1 MTKGGGESK
10 EEKRDRSKEGSKEER
25 KKRDSEVN
33 NHALHLLNSVSLK
46 AVLVK
51 IIWERWNA
59 TYYFDSAIP
68 IRKEILKHQL

>member
-33 NHALHLLNSVSLK
+33 NYTLHKLNCVSLK

-51 IIWERWNA
+51 IIWERPL
-59 TYYFDSAIP
+59 I
-68 IRKEILKHQL
+68 ILTPPFPLEKKF

>member
-59 TYYFDSAIP
+59 TY
-68 IRKEILKHQL
+68 ILTPPFPLEKKF

>member
-51 IIWERWNA
+51 IIWERWNMPL
-59 TYYFDSAIP
+59 I
-68 IRKEILKHQL
+68 ILTPPFPLEKKF